1 MRPTQEVA
9 ITPVSVS
16 FTDGKFFCAMTARN
30 IHAAHEGALLLKT
43 KAQLK
48 GYRISFISPLVPL
61 LSGAKP
67 Y

>member
-16 FTDGKFFCAMTARN
+16 FTDGKFCAMTARN

-48 GYRISFISPLVPL
+48 GYRLSFISPLVPL